1 MKFGK
6 YKIDVFILMPV
17 LLLIFFSIAIVY
29 SASSDYAL
37 QKWNDAGYLFKQHL
51 IRVVI
56 SFVVLFFFAKFDY
69 RYLQDLSKPL
79 IFLAIVL
86 LAVVLFT
93 TSSVKNVNRWLSLG
107 FLSFQPSD
115 LAKYALIIHVSTLL
129 VRKEKYLDNLYRGF
143 LPILIYL
150 MLVCGLVA
158 LQPNFSTALIIF
170 GSTVLLM
177 LTSTVKLKH
186 VAITMLS
193 LLPIAALF
201 ILSKS
206 YIRERLENFA
216 EYSSSGTAQH
226 QLSQAIVGL
235 GNGGIF
241 GVGIGNSIQKEFFLP
256 ESYGDFIF
264 SIVGEEY
271 GFIGTLFVIA
281 MFAIILYR
289 GYKTA
294 KKVQDPFGKYL
305 AFGITT
311 LIVSYAVVNM
321 SVASGIF
328 PTTGVPIPFVSFGGT
343 ALILNS
349 IAAGI
354 LLNISS
360 FRDVTADA
368 IEEEKKVSA

>member
-1 MKFGK
+1 MNFGK

-79 IFLAIVL
+79 IFLAILL
-86 LAVVLFT
+86 LAIVLFT

-129 VRKEKYLDNLYRGF
+129 VRKERYLDNLYRGF

-170 GSTVLLM
+170 GSTVMLM

-201 ILSKS
+201 VLSKS

-235 GNGGIF
+235 GNGGIL

-271 GFIGTLFVIA
+271 GFIGTLFVVA

-360 FRDVTADA
+360 FRDIPADA
-368 IEEEKKVSA
+368 IEEETKAGI